1 MGIGELEMWDK
12 LYQEN
17 LDAFGLEP
25 NDFLLEALEFLK
37 KSSDLPEDKSALVLA
52 CGQGRNAFHLAQS
65 DYRVTAIDR
74 SKPAI
79 ARAIEKSQ
87 DLNLDL
93 RFLEE
98 DLLKIESF
106 PQSSLV
112 LWCWFHAP
120 QGAKK
125 EVFRKVHQCLKEGG
139 VFIFEG
145 LREENQNYKNFGPP
159 TKKLL
164 FQLNELLE
172 EFKDYQILIA
182 QELDRELN
190 EGLAQ
195 SGMAAVVQ
203 FLVKKP
209 GV

>member
-1 MGIGELEMWDK
+1 MWDK

-17 LDAFGLEP
+17 EEAFGRYP

-37 KSSDLPEDKSALVLA
+37 RKSDLPSKKSALVLA
-52 CGQGRNAFHLAQS
+52 CGQGRNAFHLART
-65 DYRVTAIDR
+65 DYDVVAIDK
-74 SKPAI
+74 SKVAI
-79 ARAIEKSQ
+79 DQAKHRAKN
-87 DLNLDL
+87 LNLQL
-93 RFLEE
+93 SFLHD
-98 DLLKIESF
+98 DLLKLEKY
-106 PQSSLV
+106 PKASLI
-112 LWCWFHAP
+112 LWVWFHAP
-120 QGAKK
+120 EGAKK
-125 EVFRKVHQCLKEGG
+125 EVFRKVHQSLDEGG

-164 FQLNELLE
+164 FQLSELLE

-182 QELDRELN
+182 QEIDRELK
-190 EGLAQ
+190 EGAAQ